1 MIRQARDRKPD
12 DPFARALR
20 RSHGEPEAE
29 GTRAAAAFALVAE
42 KVHQPHRQ
50 LTRIM
55 ETAEEI
61 SKVTAE
67 STKSS
72 PTGENMASQQDR
84 DARQDQ
90 GSRTEAARFSV
101 LDRSRT
107 REGHTDAEALRD
119 TVRLARELEG
129 LGYHRFWV
137 SEHHGVPGV
146 AGSAPTVLAAAVA
159 AATRTIRVGTGGVML
174 PNHQPLVV
182 AEQFGVLESL
192 FPGRIDM
199 GLGRSVGFTDGVRK
213 ALGRDKGVAED
224 FAGQL
229 EELLG
234 WFRGTSPTGV
244 HARPSEGLTVPPFVL
259 AMGEGATIAA
269 RAGLPMV
276 IGDLRNREKMR
287 RGIDHYRAR
296 FRPSPWAPEPY
307 VVVSGTIA
315 VAATPQE
322 ARRLLVPEAWSMA
335 YSRTHGTFPPLPPAE
350 RVEALT
356 MSAKERGLYESGL
369 AGHLAGTEEQ
379 VAHELATLLKETGAQ
394 EVLVTT
400 STYDREALLDSYRR
414 LARIITG
421 VPLA

>member
-1 MIRQARDRKPD
+1 MT
-12 DPFARALR
+12 
-20 RSHGEPEAE
+20 H
-29 GTRAAAAFALVAE
+29 
-42 KVHQPHRQ
+42 
-50 LTRIM
+50 LT
-55 ETAEEI
+55 TA
-61 SKVTAE
+61 T
-67 STKSS
+67 
-72 PTGENMASQQDR
+72 
-84 DARQDQ
+84 
-90 GSRTEAARFSV
+90 RFSV

-107 REGHTDAEALRD
+107 REGHSNAEALRD
-119 TVRLARELEG
+119 TVRFAQELEG

-174 PNHQPLVV
+174 PNHRPLVV

-213 ALGRDKGVAED
+213 ALGRGKDDADD

-229 EELLG
+229 DELLG

-244 HARPSEGLTVPPFVL
+244 HARPAEGLTVPPFVL
-259 AMGEGATIAA
+259 AMGEGAAIAA

-276 IGDLRNREKMR
+276 IGDLRGRDRMQ
-287 RGIDHYRAR
+287 RGIDHYRTH

-307 VVVSGTIA
+307 VVISGTIA
-315 VAATPQE
+315 VAATPAD

-335 YSRTHGTFPPLPPAE
+335 HSRTHGTFPPLPAAE

-356 MSAKERGLYESGL
+356 MTAKERDLYESGL
-369 AGHLAGTEEQ
+369 TGHIAGTEDQ
-379 VAHELATLLKETGAQ
+379 VAHELETVLKETGAQ

-400 STYDREALLDSYRR
+400 SSHDRDALLDSYRR
-414 LARIITG
+414 LASI
-421 VPLA
+421 VSD